1 MSRVPGKHMSTA
13 SQSTSFADLCDYP
26 SKNMEVLLTRALKS
40 VGARSLQ
47 VVRINLH
54 LSHSQSC
61 VLSNTVC
68 RTIPDAV
75 TSMPQKGSQLHN
87 SPDRVLKDMTEP
99 ADARQTVQQHR
110 QLKDI
115 TNTCEARRMAPA
127 KAPRSRLSSQDCTAA
142 TVGDMVTFWE
152 QRARAPLHTS
162 CPH

>member
-1 MSRVPGKHMSTA
+1 VRMK
-13 SQSTSFADLCDYP
+13 
-26 SKNMEVLLTRALKS
+26 
-40 VGARSLQ
+40 LQ
-47 VVRINLH
+47 
-54 LSHSQSC
+54 LSHSRSC
-61 VLSNTVC
+61 VLTVC

-87 SPDRVLKDMTEP
+87 SPDRVLKNMAEP
-99 ADARQTVQQHR
+99 ADARQAVQQHR
-110 QLKDI
+110 QFKDI

-127 KAPRSRLSSQDCTAA
+127 KAARSRLYSQGHTAA